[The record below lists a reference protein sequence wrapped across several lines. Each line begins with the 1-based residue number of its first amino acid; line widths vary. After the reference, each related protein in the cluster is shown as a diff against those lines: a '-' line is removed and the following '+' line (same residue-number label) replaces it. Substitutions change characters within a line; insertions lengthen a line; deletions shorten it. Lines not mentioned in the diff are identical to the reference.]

1 MTLECCGVVAS
12 RQHLTSAE
20 PRFGRVLLCPARR
33 ACPGWITTRGSL
45 PATAADAGL
54 SHFSLDRTGAIAG
67 ILEQS
72 LAGYNPQYY
81 QQDIFCPKASQNQ
94 PFFLGFLPATSYEL
108 LTSSITKYL

>member
-20 PRFGRVLLCPARR
+20 PRFERVLLCPTRR

-45 PATAADAGL
+45 PATRSGCGIK
-54 SHFSLDRTGAIAG
+54 SLQFGPDRGDSG

-81 QQDIFCPKASQNQ
+81 QQDIFCPKAS
-94 PFFLGFLPATSYEL
+94 
-108 LTSSITKYL
+108 